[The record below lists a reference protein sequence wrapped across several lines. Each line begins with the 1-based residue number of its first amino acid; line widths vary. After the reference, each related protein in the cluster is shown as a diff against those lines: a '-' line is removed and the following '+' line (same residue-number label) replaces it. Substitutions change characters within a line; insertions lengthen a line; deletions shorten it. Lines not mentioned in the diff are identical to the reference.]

1 MSNPSTR
8 SRTTPS
14 STAPSTGP
22 KPRPDFEAFTTR
34 KRPDGQ
40 KDVWI
45 DIGAGFLHAD
55 GAGINIILAAIPI
68 DGRVILRP
76 MQDRPPQTE
85 RKG

>member
-1 MSNPSTR
+1 MTAKTR
-8 SRTTPS
+8 
-14 STAPSTGP
+14 TAP

-34 KRPDGQ
+34 KREGQ

-68 DGRVILRP
+68 DGRIILRP
-76 MQDRPPQTE
+76 MQDRPAPSE
-85 RKG
+85 RKP

>member
-1 MSNPSTR
+1 MSNSSAR
-8 SRTTPS
+8 SATPAPS
-14 STAPSTGP
+14 STGH

-45 DIGAGFLHAD
+45 DVGAAFLHAD

-68 DGRVILRP
+68 DGRIILRP

>member
-1 MSNPSTR
+1 M
-8 SRTTPS
+8 TTKTP
-14 STAPSTGP
+14 TAP

-34 KRPDGQ
+34 KREGQ

-68 DGRVILRP
+68 DGRIILRP
-76 MQDRPPQTE
+76 MQDRPSQTE
-85 RKG
+85 GTR